1 MNATKKFLTDNFMIY
16 NDKIFEKKLTLPI
29 FKLYTSRSGPVAMFR
44 YDKNKNNPTIWI
56 NNSINWTEET
66 LINTLIHE
74 MIHQYIRTIV
84 KYNGF
89 ISHGWR
95 FFKFK
100 RKIKKELGIKIS
112 ITGKHLPYK
121 KKKSVN

>member
-1 MNATKKFLTDNFMIY
+1 MNATKKFLTDNFIIY

-29 FKLYTSRSGPVAMFR
+29 FKLYTSCSGPVAMFR
-44 YDKNKNNPTIWI
+44 YDKGKDNPTIWI

-121 KKKSVN
+121 KKKSVS